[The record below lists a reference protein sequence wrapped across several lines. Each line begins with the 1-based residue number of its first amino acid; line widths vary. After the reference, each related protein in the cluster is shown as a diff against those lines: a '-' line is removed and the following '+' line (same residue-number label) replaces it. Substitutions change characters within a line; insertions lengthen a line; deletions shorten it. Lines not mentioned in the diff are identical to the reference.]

1 MKLSVRTLL
10 SGRYGVRLFPLAIV
24 ACLLFGAGCGQ
35 RGDGRP
41 ELPEVMIIQD
51 KPAEWADAM
60 KRGFADGLRVAG
72 FEPGKDVQL
81 IEQSAAG
88 DAQTL
93 TGIAQGVR
101 ARRPTL
107 VFTLGTQASQAVFS
121 AVKDTPILFGAVT
134 DPVGA
139 GFYDASLDKPLGD
152 ITGTQDIWP
161 YEAQFDL
168 IQRLLPRIR
177 KLGVPFNPGEINSQ
191 VSLSHIRRIATARGI
206 EVLEKPV
213 ASQSEVTPATA
224 ALLEASV
231 DAVFIPADNTLQTA
245 ASTVIA
251 ACNARKIPVFT
262 GISGIVEN
270 GALATVGTN
279 YYELGRVNGQ
289 MAARILK
296 GETARDIPVSTAKRG
311 DIYIN
316 LKAAELLGVKVPPE
330 IVAEAFKV
338 YR

>member
-1 MKLSVRTLL
+1 MRLPVRAFL
-10 SGRYGVRLFPLAIV
+10 SGCWGAKPLLLAMV
-24 ACLLFGAGCGQ
+24 ACLLLGAGCSE

-41 ELPEVMIIQD
+41 KLPEVIVVQD
-51 KPAEWADAM
+51 KSAEWADAM
-60 KRGFADGLRVAG
+60 KQGFVEGLRSRG
-72 FEPGKDVQL
+72 LEPDEHFL
-81 IEQSAAG
+81 IVEQSAAG

-93 TGIAQGVR
+93 TAIAQGVR
-101 ARRPTL
+101 ARGPAL

-121 AVKDTPILFGAVT
+121 AVKETPILFGAVT

-139 GFYDASLDKPLGD
+139 GFYDGSLDKPLGD

-168 IQRLLPRIR
+168 IQRLLPGIKR
-177 KLGVPFNPGEINSQ
+177 LGVPFNPSEINSQ
-191 VSLSHIRRIATARGI
+191 VSLAHIRRISKARGI
-206 EVLEKPV
+206 EILEKPV
-213 ASQSEVTPATA
+213 ASQLEVAPATA
-224 ALLEASV
+224 ALLDASV

-245 ASTVIA
+245 ASAVIA
-251 ACNARKIPVFT
+251 ACNARKVPTFT

-296 GETARDIPVSTAKRG
+296 GETARDIPVSTATRG